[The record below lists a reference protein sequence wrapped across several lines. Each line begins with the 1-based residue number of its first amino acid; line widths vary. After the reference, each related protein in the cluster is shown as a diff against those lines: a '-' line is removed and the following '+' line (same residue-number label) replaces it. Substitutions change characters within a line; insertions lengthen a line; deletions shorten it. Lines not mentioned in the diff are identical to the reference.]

1 MLESS
6 ANAPAANLQKT
17 SLDSDQGD
25 YSKYQL
31 YSRSEILFLL
41 RALIQKKCMLTAY
54 FDHGRSF
61 FLTSLVA
68 LSEDGNW
75 LYLDYGSDPAINAK
89 ALTTDKLILTTM
101 LDKVKV
107 QFSVAGLQQTSAN
120 GQPIFAARTPETI
133 LRLQRREFYRLT
145 TPIANPLKCLMP
157 IVKPDGTIVKVAA
170 TLLDISGGGVGLM
183 VPTDLSAFVTPGAQ
197 IDDCTVH
204 LPEEGAIHTGLTVR
218 SAFNA
223 TSKAG
228 HPYLRLGC
236 EFVSLPGTQ
245 LAMIQRYITRM
256 ERERKAKEADL

>member
-1 MLESS
+1 MH
-6 ANAPAANLQKT
+6 AATLQKT

-41 RALIQKKCMLTAY
+41 RALIQKRCMLTAY
-54 FDHGRSF
+54 FDHGRTF
-61 FLTSLVA
+61 FLTSLLA

-75 LYLDYGSDPAINAK
+75 LYLDYGADPDINAK

-101 LDKVKV
+101 LDKVKI
-107 QFSVAGLQQTSAN
+107 QFAVPRLQQTAAN
-120 GQPIFAARTPETI
+120 GQPIFATHTPETV
-133 LRLQRREFYRLT
+133 LRLQRREFYRLA
-145 TPIANPLKCLMP
+145 TPIANPLKCVMP
-157 IVKPDGTIVKVAA
+157 VAKPDGTTVKVAA

-183 VPTDLSAFVTPGAQ
+183 VPTELAPFVTPGTL
-197 IDDCTVH
+197 IDQCAVQ
-204 LPEEGAIHTGLTVR
+204 LPEEGTIQTGLTVR

-236 EFVSLPGTQ
+236 EFNGLPGTQ

-256 ERERKAKEADL
+256 ERERKAREGDQ

>member
-6 ANAPAANLQKT
+6 ANLHAANMQKT

-54 FDHGRSF
+54 FDHGRTF

-68 LSEDGNW
+68 ISEDGNW
-75 LYLDYGSDPAINAK
+75 LYLDYGTDPEINAK
-89 ALTTDKLILTTM
+89 AQTTDKLILTTM
-101 LDKVKV
+101 LDKVKI
-107 QFSVAGLQQTSAN
+107 QFSVPTLQQTSAN
-120 GQPIFAARTPETI
+120 GQPIFATHTPETV
-133 LRLQRREFYRLT
+133 LRLQRREFYRLS
-145 TPIANPLKCLMP
+145 TPIANPLKCTMP
-157 IVKPDGTIVKVAA
+157 VPKPDGSTVKVAA

-183 VPTDLSAFVTPGAQ
+183 VPTELAPFVTPGTQ
-197 IDDCTVH
+197 IDSCLVQ
-204 LPEEGAIHTGLTVR
+204 LPEEGAIQTGLTVR

-236 EFVSLPGTQ
+236 EFTSLPGTQ

-256 ERERKAKEADL
+256 ERERKAKEAGL

>member
-6 ANAPAANLQKT
+6 ANHQAANMQKT

-25 YSKYQL
+25 YSKYLL

-54 FDHGRSF
+54 FDHGRTF

-68 LSEDGNW
+68 VSEDGNW
-75 LYLDYGSDPAINAK
+75 LYLECGSDSDINAK
-89 ALTTDKLILTTM
+89 ALGTDKLILTTM
-101 LDKVKV
+101 LDKVKI
-107 QFSVAGLQQTSAN
+107 QFSVPRLQQTSAN
-120 GQPIFAARTPETI
+120 GQPIFATHTPETV
-133 LRLQRREFYRLT
+133 LRLQRREFYRLS

-157 IVKPDGTIVKVAA
+157 VAKSDGTIVKVAA

-183 VPTDLSAFVTPGAQ
+183 IPTDLTAFVTPGTQ
-197 IDDCTVH
+197 IDNCTLQ
-204 LPEEGAIHTGLTVR
+204 LPEEGTIQTGLTVR

-223 TSKAG
+223 TSRAG

-236 EFVSLPGTQ
+236 EFTALPGTQ

>member
-6 ANAPAANLQKT
+6 ANIHAANMQKT

-54 FDHGRSF
+54 FDHGRTF

-68 LSEDGNW
+68 ISEDGNW
-75 LYLDYGSDPAINAK
+75 LYLDYGTDPEINAK
-89 ALTTDKLILTTM
+89 AQTTDKLILTTM

-107 QFSVAGLQQTSAN
+107 QFTVPRLQQTSAN
-120 GQPIFAARTPETI
+120 GQPIFATHTPETV
-133 LRLQRREFYRLT
+133 LRLQRREFYRLS
-145 TPIANPLKCLMP
+145 TPIANPLKCTMP
-157 IVKPDGTIVKVAA
+157 VQKPDGSTVKVAA

-183 VPTDLSAFVTPGAQ
+183 VPTELTAFVTPGTQ
-197 IDDCTVH
+197 IDNCLVQ
-204 LPEEGAIHTGLTVR
+204 LPEEGAIQTGLTVR

-236 EFVSLPGTQ
+236 EFTSLPGTQ

-256 ERERKAKEADL
+256 ERERKAKESGL